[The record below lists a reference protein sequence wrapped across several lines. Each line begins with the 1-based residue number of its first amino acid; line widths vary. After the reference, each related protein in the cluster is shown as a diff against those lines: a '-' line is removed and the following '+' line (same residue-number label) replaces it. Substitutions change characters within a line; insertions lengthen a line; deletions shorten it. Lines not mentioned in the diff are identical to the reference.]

1 MLDKQKETCYDA
13 NQLYAKKDLYYMP
26 LFTMSQLKGPNGKC
40 RTKSLFYELSY
51 YDTTD
56 VIFTT
61 KEHDITVKD
70 KLYVSLQQL
79 FVKMVPHDPTEYE
92 FAQAVFGSWNV
103 WKGIS
108 EAPQIKPFVNHWR
121 NEVVV
126 KVKSQAIQAI
136 AEEMKSNGRSSFSA
150 AKLLLDKGWLD
161 NDTASQAKK
170 KLQAKEQEEENKQ
183 ALSLLEND
191 AQRLG
196 LKVN

>member
-1 MLDKQKETCYDA
+1 M
-13 NQLYAKKDLYYMP
+13 
-26 LFTMSQLKGPNGKC
+26 
-40 RTKSLFYELSY
+40 
-51 YDTTD
+51 
-56 VIFTT
+56 
-61 KEHDITVKD
+61 
-70 KLYVSLQQL
+70 
-79 FVKMVPHDPTEYE
+79 
-92 FAQAVFGSWNV
+92 

-121 NEVVV
+121 NEVIV

>member
-1 MLDKQKETCYDA
+1 MLLFESVV
-13 NQLYAKKDLYYMP
+13 LKKDLYCMP

-61 KEHDITVKD
+61 KEQDITVKG
-70 KLYVSLQQL
+70 KAYVSLQQL
-79 FVKMVPHDPTEYE
+79 FINMVPNDPTEYE
-92 FAQAVFGSWNV
+92 FAMSVFGSWEV
-103 WKGIS
+103 WKTIS
-108 EAPQIKPFVNHWR
+108 ESPQLKPFVTNWR

-126 KVKSQAIQAI
+126 KVKSKAIQAI

-161 NDTASQAKK
+161 NDTASQAKR
-170 KLQAKEQEEENKQ
+170 KLQAKEQQEQDKQ

>member
-1 MLDKQKETCYDA
+1 M
-13 NQLYAKKDLYYMP
+13 
-26 LFTMSQLKGPNGKC
+26 
-40 RTKSLFYELSY
+40 
-51 YDTTD
+51 
-56 VIFTT
+56 
-61 KEHDITVKD
+61 
-70 KLYVSLQQL
+70 SLQQL
-79 FVKMVPHDPTEYE
+79 FVKMVPNDPTEYE

-108 EAPQIKPFVNHWR
+108 EAPQIKPYVNHWR

-126 KVKSQAIQAI
+126 KIKSQAIQAI

-170 KLQAKEQEEENKQ
+170 KLQAKEQEEQDKQ
-183 ALSLLEND
+183 ALSLLQND

>member
-1 MLDKQKETCYDA
+1 M
-13 NQLYAKKDLYYMP
+13 
-26 LFTMSQLKGPNGKC
+26 
-40 RTKSLFYELSY
+40 
-51 YDTTD
+51 
-56 VIFTT
+56 
-61 KEHDITVKD
+61 
-70 KLYVSLQQL
+70 
-79 FVKMVPHDPTEYE
+79 
-92 FAQAVFGSWNV
+92 

>member
-1 MLDKQKETCYDA
+1 MLLFESVV
-13 NQLYAKKDLYYMP
+13 LKKDLYCMP

-61 KEHDITVKD
+61 KEQDITVKG
-70 KLYVSLQQL
+70 KAYVSLQQL
-79 FVKMVPHDPTEYE
+79 FINMVPNDPTEYE
-92 FAQAVFGSWNV
+92 FAMSVFGSWEV
-103 WKGIS
+103 WKTIS
-108 EAPQIKPFVNHWR
+108 EAPQLKPFVTNWR

-170 KLQAKEQEEENKQ
+170 KLQAKEQQEQDKQ

>member
-1 MLDKQKETCYDA
+1 M
-13 NQLYAKKDLYYMP
+13 
-26 LFTMSQLKGPNGKC
+26 
-40 RTKSLFYELSY
+40 
-51 YDTTD
+51 
-56 VIFTT
+56 I
-61 KEHDITVKD
+61 
-70 KLYVSLQQL
+70 
-79 FVKMVPHDPTEYE
+79 
-92 FAQAVFGSWNV
+92 
-103 WKGIS
+103 
-108 EAPQIKPFVNHWR
+108 
-121 NEVVV
+121 V

-183 ALSLLEND
+183 ALSLLQDD

>member
-1 MLDKQKETCYDA
+1 MLLFESVV
-13 NQLYAKKDLYYMP
+13 LKKDLYCMP

-61 KEHDITVKD
+61 KEQDITVKG
-70 KLYVSLQQL
+70 KAYVSLQQL
-79 FVKMVPHDPTEYE
+79 FINMVPNDPTEYE
-92 FAQAVFGSWNV
+92 FAMSVFGSWEV
-103 WKGIS
+103 WKTIS
-108 EAPQIKPFVNHWR
+108 EAPQLRPFVSNWR

-126 KVKSQAIQAI
+126 KVKSKAIQAI
-136 AEEMKSNGRSSFSA
+136 AEEMRSNGRSSFSA

-161 NDTASQAKK
+161 NDTASQAKR
-170 KLQAKEQEEENKQ
+170 KLQAKEQQEQDKQ

>member
-1 MLDKQKETCYDA
+1 MLLFESVV
-13 NQLYAKKDLYYMP
+13 LKKDLYCMP

-61 KEHDITVKD
+61 KEQDITVKG
-70 KLYVSLQQL
+70 KAYVSLQQL
-79 FVKMVPHDPTEYE
+79 FINMVPNDPTEYE
-92 FAQAVFGSWNV
+92 FAMSVFGSWEV
-103 WKGIS
+103 WKTIS
-108 EAPQIKPFVNHWR
+108 EAPQLKPFVTNWR

-136 AEEMKSNGRSSFSA
+136 AEEMRSNGRSSFSA

-161 NDTASQAKK
+161 NDTASQAKR
-170 KLQAKEQEEENKQ
+170 KLQAKEQQEQDKQ

>member
-1 MLDKQKETCYDA
+1 
-13 NQLYAKKDLYYMP
+13 MP

-108 EAPQIKPFVNHWR
+108 EAPQIKPLVNHWR
-121 NEVVV
+121 SEVVV
-126 KVKSQAIQAI
+126 KIKSQAIQAI

-161 NDTASQAKK
+161 SDTASQAKK

>member
-1 MLDKQKETCYDA
+1 
-13 NQLYAKKDLYYMP
+13 MP

-61 KEHDITVKD
+61 KEQDITVKD

-79 FVKMVPHDPTEYE
+79 FINMVPNDPTEYE
-92 FAQAVFGSWNV
+92 FAQAVFGSWDV
-103 WKGIS
+103 WKTIS
-108 EAPQIKPFVNHWR
+108 EAPQLRPHVNQWR
-121 NEVVV
+121 KEVVV
-126 KVKSQAIQAI
+126 KIKSQANQSI
-136 AEEMKSNGRSSFSA
+136 AEEMKTGGRSSFSA

-170 KLQAKEQEEENKQ
+170 KLQAKEREEENKQ
-183 ALSLLEND
+183 ALSILQDD

>member
-1 MLDKQKETCYDA
+1 
-13 NQLYAKKDLYYMP
+13 MP
-26 LFTMSQLKGPNGKC
+26 LFTMNQLKGPNGKC

-56 VIFTT
+56 VIFT
-61 KEHDITVKD
+61 VKD

-79 FVKMVPHDPTEYE
+79 FIKMVPNDPTEYE
-92 FAQAVFGSWNV
+92 FAQAVFGSWDV
-103 WKGIS
+103 WKTIS
-108 EAPQIKPFVNHWR
+108 EAPQVKPFVNNWR
-121 NEVVV
+121 KEVVV
-126 KVKSQAIQAI
+126 KIKSQAIQAI

-161 NDTASQAKK
+161 QAKK
-170 KLQAKEQEEENKQ
+170 KLQAKEQEEQDKQ
-183 ALSLLEND
+183 ALSLLQND

>member
-1 MLDKQKETCYDA
+1 MC
-13 NQLYAKKDLYYMP
+13 
-26 LFTMSQLKGPNGKC
+26 
-40 RTKSLFYELSY
+40 
-51 YDTTD
+51 
-56 VIFTT
+56 
-61 KEHDITVKD
+61 
-70 KLYVSLQQL
+70 
-79 FVKMVPHDPTEYE
+79 
-92 FAQAVFGSWNV
+92 WNSRA
-103 WKGIS
+103 KGIS

-121 NEVVV
+121 NEVIV

>member
-1 MLDKQKETCYDA
+1 MLLFESVV
-13 NQLYAKKDLYYMP
+13 LKKDLYCMP

-61 KEHDITVKD
+61 KEQDITVKG
-70 KLYVSLQQL
+70 KAYVSLQQL
-79 FVKMVPHDPTEYE
+79 FINMVPNDPTEYE
-92 FAQAVFGSWNV
+92 FAMSVFGSWEV
-103 WKGIS
+103 WKTIS
-108 EAPQIKPFVNHWR
+108 EAPQLRPFVTNWR

-126 KVKSQAIQAI
+126 KVKSKAIQAI
-136 AEEMKSNGRSSFSA
+136 AEEMRSNGRSSFSA

-161 NDTASQAKK
+161 NDTASQAKR
-170 KLQAKEQEEENKQ
+170 KLQAKEQQEQDKQ